1 LTHARYQEHSIDS
14 AKNEKVAT
22 DLSIPI
28 AIRSRYTHRRRLGG
42 LMSVVD
48 VLLGKPLATSDERA
62 EQIGAAAG
70 IPIFGLDALSSVA
83 YGPEAALTLL
93 IPLGAAGVAYI
104 LPVSLSIIALLAI
117 VYFSYRQTIA
127 AYPGGGGSYTVAS
140 ENLGRY
146 PGLLAASA
154 LMIDYILVAAVGIS
168 AGVGALVSAVPQ
180 LQPHTLAMC
189 LVILAIVTLVN
200 LRGVREAGLLFM
212 LPTYAFLGSLIIAIA
227 IGVTKTVFAGGH
239 PVPVV
244 PPPSL
249 AGPASV
255 AVSMWLLLQVF
266 SNGCTAM
273 TGVEAVSNGVKAF
286 REPTV
291 PNAQRTLTV
300 IIGMLAVLLAGI
312 AYLIRAYGIQATDP
326 GQPGY
331 QSVISMLVAAVIGR
345 GIFYYFTI
353 GSVLVILSL
362 SANTAFADF
371 PRLCRAVAH
380 DGFLPHSFGFRGR
393 RLVYSQGIYVLA
405 VLAGILLVIFQGVT
419 DRLIPLFAIGA
430 FLAFTLSQA
439 GMVGHWRRNP
449 GPGAVRSMIVN
460 GLGAVT
466 TGGTLVIVLLAKFT
480 SGAWVS
486 VLLIAGIMS
495 TMLWV
500 RGHYA
505 SVENE
510 TKLVTPLCL
519 ENLGPPIIVMPIQNW
534 SSISERAMQ
543 FALSL
548 SNEIHAVHVG
558 TEEETN
564 ELKENWERLVAEPV
578 KKAGETPPQLE
589 ILDSPY
595 RLILKPILEYVTTM
609 ETKNPGRQI
618 AVIVPELVERHWYH
632 YPLHN
637 QRAELLKALLLI
649 RGSRNIVLISVPW
662 YIKA

>member
-1 LTHARYQEHSIDS
+1 
-14 AKNEKVAT
+14 
-22 DLSIPI
+22 
-28 AIRSRYTHRRRLGG
+28 
-42 LMSVVD
+42 MSVVD

-62 EQIGAAAG
+62 EQIGASAG
-70 IPIFGLDALSSVA
+70 IPIFGLDALSSAA

-127 AYPGGGGSYTVAS
+127 AYAGGGGSYTVAS
-140 ENLGRY
+140 ENLGTY

-189 LVILAIVTLVN
+189 LAILVLVTLVN

-212 LPTYAFLGSLIIAIA
+212 VPTYAFLGSLLVAIA
-227 IGVTKTVFAGGH
+227 IGVTKTVLAAGH
-239 PVPVV
+239 PVPVAA
-244 PPPSL
+244 PPASL
-249 AGPASV
+249 AGPATV

-273 TGVEAVSNGVKAF
+273 TGVEAVSNGVRAF

-300 IIGMLAVLLAGI
+300 IIGLLAVLLAGI

-326 GQPGY
+326 GKPGY
-331 QSVISMLVAAVIGR
+331 QSVISMLVAAVVGR

-380 DGFLPHSFGFRGR
+380 DGFLPHSFGYRGR

-405 VLAGILLVIFQGVT
+405 VLAGILLIVFQGVT

-439 GMVGHWRRNP
+439 GMVGHWKRNP
-449 GPGAVRSMIVN
+449 GPGAIRSMFVN
-460 GLGAVT
+460 GLGALT
-466 TGGTLVIVLLAKFT
+466 TGATLVIVLLAKFT

-500 RGHYA
+500 RRHYA
-505 SVENE
+505 EVERE
-510 TKLVTPLCL
+510 TQLSTPLRL
-519 ENLGPPIIVMPIQNW
+519 ENLGSPIIIMPIQTW
-534 SSISERAMQ
+534 CSTSERAMQ
-543 FALSL
+543 FALTL
-548 SNEIHAVHVG
+548 SQEIHAVHVG
-558 TEEETN
+558 AEEETSA
-564 ELKENWERLVAEPV
+564 LKDNWQRLVAEPV
-578 KKAGETPPQLE
+578 TKAGGIPPILVS
-589 ILDSPY
+589 LDSPF
-595 RLILKPILEYVTTM
+595 RLVLKPILDYVIGM
-609 ETKNPGRQI
+609 EAKNPGRQI
-618 AVIVPELVERHWYH
+618 AVVVPELVERHWYH

-637 QRAELLKALLLI
+637 QRAELLKALLLL